1 MAVPLAA
8 IMLVAMMEFTTSIL
22 TRRPRRSKKP
32 VDKAELERR
41 LLEMSIESS
50 PVRITPAAG
59 GGLEIRD
66 YELADEWREQFKR
79 VAFSVVYRARIG
91 LDERRHELRWY
102 ESVRSRSLFLGFD
115 GWIPRLQGGYS
126 YHGGLVNMVGKT
138 RAYAFGP
145 GLLPRVTETLEFD
158 IDTVQLKR
166 EISDVVT
173 QAGWGFKPVTLPFLA
188 SGRWIAL
195 NRWIIPPP
203 IARLPGRLFW
213 GILYPA
219 SYAVL
224 IGYLMGL
231 AWLDDPASWNRHNLL
246 IVLLV
251 SAGWW
256 GVWGF
261 LAWALCGFPGVRRRK
276 RRSRSRRA
284 R

>member
-8 IMLVAMMEFTTSIL
+8 VMLVAMMEFTTSIL
-22 TRRPRRSKKP
+22 TRRPRRSKTP
-32 VDKAELERR
+32 VTRTELERR
-41 LLEMSIESS
+41 LLELSIESS
-50 PVRITPAAG
+50 PVKITPAAG

-66 YELADEWREQFKR
+66 YVLADEWRERFKR

-102 ESVRSRSLFLGFD
+102 ESVRSRSLYLGFD
-115 GWIPRLQGGYS
+115 GWIPRIQGGYW
-126 YHGGLVNMVGKT
+126 YQGGLVDMVGKT
-138 RAYAFGP
+138 QVYAFEP
-145 GLLPRVTETLEFD
+145 GFPPRLSQTLD
-158 IDTVQLKR
+158 VDMNTVQLKR
-166 EISDVVT
+166 EVSDVVT
-173 QAGWGFKPVTLPFLA
+173 QAGWHFKPVTLPFLA

-195 NRWIIPPP
+195 SRRIIPPP

-213 GILYPA
+213 GMLYPA

-224 IGYLMGL
+224 VVYLMGL
-231 AWLDDPASWNRHNLL
+231 AWVDDPASWNRHNLL

-261 LAWALCGFPGVRRRK
+261 LAWMLCGFPGVRRRK